1 MFDEIDVD
9 PRQPFSIFRNVVYR
23 EGVITSSRLSLCR
36 ACSQTPYN
44 GAWQIAVCT
53 VDDVQS
59 MTASESTLAI
69 AVAVGTASYH
79 YVMLGDR

>member
-1 MFDEIDVD
+1 MFDEIVVD
-9 PRQPFSIFRNVVYR
+9 PRQPFPIFRNVVYR
-23 EGVITSSRLSLCR
+23 ENVIISERLSLCR
-36 ACSQTPYN
+36 AYSQTPYS
-44 GAWQIAVCT
+44 GAWQIAICT

-59 MTASESTLAI
+59 MTASEGTLAI